1 MIVGLGMDLVD
12 IPRIAR
18 MLETQGERAVARL
31 FTPGEAAYAQARAEP
46 ARHFAAR
53 FAAKEAAYK
62 ALAGTEHARGIA
74 WRDIE
79 VAAAWDGRPLLV
91 LHGRAAERA
100 RELGLVRA
108 HLTLTHADAVAGAV
122 VVLEGDPALAPS
134 TAGASDP
141 AALAPPVPAR
151 PDTPPDTPLPA

>member
-12 IPRIAR
+12 IARIERLLAD
-18 MLETQGERAVARL
+18 QGERAVRRL
-31 FTPGEAAYAQARAEP
+31 FTDGEAEYARQRAQP

-62 ALAGTEHARGIA
+62 ALAGTREARLVS

-79 VAAAWDGRPLLV
+79 VATEWDGRPTLV

-100 RELGLVRA
+100 AELGVVRA
-108 HLTLTHADAVAGAV
+108 LLTLTHSDAVAGAV
-122 VVLEGDPALAPS
+122 VVLEG
-134 TAGASDP
+134 AGA
-141 AALAPPVPAR
+141 
-151 PDTPPDTPLPA
+151 